1 MSVSPQSSVLLP
13 PPSEP
18 LSAPAPLDLYLVE
31 ESVTEAVS
39 QAVLSPSRMQLV
51 LAIAALLIALASISL
66 SAILVRYSEREL
78 SPYSTAFNRFWLTT
92 AILGA
97 WYGAKALYRKVGQ
110 WRTGTVLP
118 RWLQGVQREHNY
130 SERRVACTHACETF
144 APPHERYLD
153 TALELRQSP
162 FNCDWVGWSLLALGG
177 LLAADLVLWAWSL
190 TQTSVASA
198 TLLANLTPLFT
209 CFGGWLLW
217 RKRFD
222 RRLLLG
228 LAIAVLGT
236 VALGASDLQV
246 GATKLL
252 GDGVALLAALAF
264 GLYLLVLERLQMRLG
279 TAKILLGSS
288 AIAALLTFPV
298 VWMTDS
304 AIVPTS
310 WQGWLSILGLALVCQ
325 VVGQGLLTYCL
336 NALSSEFVAIFLL
349 MDPILAAVGGWVFFD
364 ETLTLIAWV
373 AFAIVLVGIYLA
385 SSSKSALKEAAA

>member
-1 MSVSPQSSVLLP
+1 MSVSPQSPVLLP

-18 LSAPAPLDLYLVE
+18 LPAPTPLDLYLVE

-39 QAVLSPSRMQLV
+39 QAVLSPSRMQLI

-97 WYGAKALYRKVGQ
+97 WYAVKALYRKVAQ
-110 WRTGTVLP
+110 WRAGTVLP
-118 RWLQGVQREHNY
+118 EWLQGIQPEHSY
-130 SERRVACTHACETF
+130 SDRVACTHACETLG
-144 APPHERYLD
+144 PPHERYLD

-236 VALGASDLQV
+236 VALGASDLQI

-288 AIAALLTFPV
+288 AIAALLTFPI

-310 WQGWLSILGLALVCQ
+310 WQGWLSILGLALMCQ
-325 VVGQGLLTYCL
+325 VIGQGLLTYCL